1 MRFAPTL
8 DTPMTGSPSVAE
20 PTLAPTPAGPDVGT
34 PGALAASAARAAS
47 ASPAS
52 FAPALGRRPLP
63 AWIGSLGLNVGQGAL
78 ALFLLLFLALPL
90 AAILA
95 KSVTDGEGAW
105 AGLAVVTGIIGAD
118 GFLPMVGRSLTVGI
132 VTMLLV
138 VPAAYGFAYG
148 LTRTR
153 LPGKG
158 MLRTIALLP
167 LLAPSLL
174 PGIALVYLLGN
185 QGLLKGLT
193 GGATIYGFWGIVV
206 GEAFYTFP
214 HALMILLTGLTLAD
228 GRLYDAAR
236 AMGAGPWRTFLTV
249 TLPGTRYAVF
259 SACCVVFTL
268 TVTDFGVPKVVGG
281 DYNVLA
287 MEAYKAVVGQQNFP
301 KGAAIGILLLLPA
314 LLTFVLDRR
323 LRARQGAQMSG
334 RAQAYAAGPNRRRD
348 AAFFTLAG
356 VVAAFLMLIIG
367 VAVWA
372 SFVKMWPYNLSMSL
386 RSYDF
391 DNMDG
396 GGWLAWRNSLLLAF
410 CTAVIGTAVVF
421 VGAWMVEKVPARG
434 QLAGGLRGMVRM
446 LALMPMAVPGL
457 VLGLGYIFFFN
468 SLANPLNVL
477 YGTMPLLVLCTVVH
491 FYTSAH
497 LTAATALNAL
507 DPEFEAASASLKVP
521 RMTTFLRVT
530 LPMCLPAA
538 LDVARYLFVSA
549 MTTVSAVVFLYSPST
564 VLAAVAVLNMD
575 DAGFIGPA
583 AAMCT
588 VIMASS
594 AAAALVLHLASR
606 ALVARSQAWRRP
618 VAL

>member
-1 MRFAPTL
+1 MRYAPTL
-8 DTPMTGSPSVAE
+8 EPAMTEPSGT
-20 PTLAPTPAGPDVGT
+20 TLSMGT
-34 PGALAASAARAAS
+34 RDAAANAVRNRHFASEGASH
-47 ASPAS
+47 
-52 FAPALGRRPLP
+52 ALGRRPMP
-63 AWIGSLGLNVGQGAL
+63 AWVGTWGLNAGQGAL
-78 ALFLLLFLALPL
+78 VLGLLIFLALPL
-90 AAILA
+90 LGILA
-95 KSVTDGEGAW
+95 KSVMDSDGNW
-105 AGLAVVTGIIGAD
+105 AGLSVLAGIISAD
-118 GFLPMVGRSLTVGI
+118 GFLAMVARSLTVGM
-132 VTMLLV
+132 VTMAVV
-138 VPAAYGFAYG
+138 VPCAYAFAYA

-153 LPGKG
+153 IVGKSL
-158 MLRTIALLP
+158 LRTIALLP

-185 QGLLKGLT
+185 QGLLKDLL
-193 GGATIYGFWGIVV
+193 GGVTIYGFWGIVV

-214 HALMILLTGLTLAD
+214 HALMILLTGLALAD
-228 GRLYDAAR
+228 GRLYDATR
-236 AMGAGPWRTFLTV
+236 AMGAGALRTFWTV

-301 KGAAIGILLLLPA
+301 KGAAIGIMLLLPA
-314 LLTFVLDRR
+314 ILTFVLDRR

-334 RAQAYAAGPNRRRD
+334 RAQPYVAETNRKRD
-348 AAFFTLAG
+348 TVFLTLAG
-356 VVAAFLMLIIG
+356 IVAAFLLLIIG

-391 DNMDG
+391 NNMDG
-396 GGWLAWRNSLLLAF
+396 GGWLAWRNSLQLAF
-410 CTAVIGTAVVF
+410 CTAVVGTTVVF
-421 VGAWMVEKVPARG
+421 VGAWMMEKIPARG
-434 QLAGGLRGMVRM
+434 VVARSLRGLVGM

-468 SLANPLNVL
+468 SPSNPLNVL

-521 RMTTFLRVT
+521 RITTFLRVT

-538 LDVARYLFVSA
+538 LDIARYLFVSS

-594 AAAALVLHLASR
+594 AIAALAMHVASR
-606 ALVARSQAWRRP
+606 ALVARTQAWRRP
-618 VAL
+618 VSV

>member
-1 MRFAPTL
+1 MRYAPTL
-8 DTPMTGSPSVAE
+8 D
-20 PTLAPTPAGPDVGT
+20 PAMNDSRAVGQT
-34 PGALAASAARAAS
+34 VPH
-47 ASPAS
+47 SPAPAA
-52 FAPALGRRPLP
+52 FAPLPALGRRPLP
-63 AWIGSLGLNVGQGAL
+63 AWIGALGLALGQGGL
-78 ALFLLLFLALPL
+78 ALGLLVFLALPL
-90 AAILA
+90 AAILV
-95 KSVTDGEGAW
+95 KSVTDADGGW
-105 AGLAVVTGIIGAD
+105 AGLSVIAGIIGAD
-118 GFLPMVGRSLTVGI
+118 GFLDMVGRSLAVGI
-132 VTMLLV
+132 VTTLLV
-138 VPAAYGFAYG
+138 VPCAYGFAYG

-158 MLRTIALLP
+158 ILRTIALLP

-185 QGLLKGLT
+185 QGLLKGLS

-214 HALMILLTGLTLAD
+214 HALMILLTGLALAD

-236 AMGAGPWRTFLTV
+236 AMGAGTWRTFMTV

-334 RAQAYAAGPNRRRD
+334 RAQPYAAGVNGRRD
-348 AAFFTLAG
+348 AAFLALSG
-356 VVAAFLMLIIG
+356 VMAAFLMLIIG

-396 GGWLAWRNSLLLAF
+396 GGWLAWRNSLQLAF
-410 CTAVIGTAVVF
+410 FTALAGTLVVF
-421 VGAWMVEKVPARG
+421 VGAWMMEKVPARG
-434 QLAGGLRGMVRM
+434 AMARGLRGMAGM

-521 RMTTFLRVT
+521 RLTTFLRVT

-606 ALVARSQAWRRP
+606 ALVARTQAWRRP
-618 VAL
+618 ATR

>member
-1 MRFAPTL
+1 MRYAPTL
-8 DTPMTGSPSVAE
+8 D
-20 PTLAPTPAGPDVGT
+20 PAMNDSRAVGQT
-34 PGALAASAARAAS
+34 VPH
-47 ASPAS
+47 SPAPAA
-52 FAPALGRRPLP
+52 FAPLPALGRRPLP
-63 AWIGSLGLNVGQGAL
+63 AWIGALGLALGQGGL
-78 ALFLLLFLALPL
+78 ALGLLVFLALPL
-90 AAILA
+90 AAILV
-95 KSVTDGEGAW
+95 KSVTDADGGW
-105 AGLAVVTGIIGAD
+105 AGLSVIAGIIGAD
-118 GFLPMVGRSLTVGI
+118 GFLDMVGRSLAVGI
-132 VTMLLV
+132 VTTLLV
-138 VPAAYGFAYG
+138 VPCAYGFAYG

-158 MLRTIALLP
+158 ILRTIALLP

-185 QGLLKGLT
+185 QGLLKGLS

-214 HALMILLTGLTLAD
+214 HALMILLTGLALAD

-236 AMGAGPWRTFLTV
+236 AMGAGTWRTFMTV

-334 RAQAYAAGPNRRRD
+334 RAQPYAAGVNGRRD
-348 AAFFTLAG
+348 AAFLALSG
-356 VVAAFLMLIIG
+356 LMAVFLLLIIG

-396 GGWLAWRNSLLLAF
+396 GGWLAWRNSLQLAF
-410 CTAVIGTAVVF
+410 FTALAGTLVVF
-421 VGAWMVEKVPARG
+421 VGAWMMEKVPARG
-434 QLAGGLRGMVRM
+434 TMARGLRGMAGM

-521 RMTTFLRVT
+521 RLTTFLRVT

-594 AAAALVLHLASR
+594 AVAALVLHLASR
-606 ALVARSQAWRRP
+606 ALVARTQAWRRP
-618 VAL
+618 ATR

>member
-1 MRFAPTL
+1 MRYAPTL
-8 DTPMTGSPSVAE
+8 DPAMNDSTALGQPAPVSATA
-20 PTLAPTPAGPDVGT
+20 APTPFS
-34 PGALAASAARAAS
+34 SA
-47 ASPAS
+47 PL
-52 FAPALGRRPLP
+52 PALGRRPLP
-63 AWIGSLGLNVGQGAL
+63 AWIGALGLALGQGGL
-78 ALFLLLFLALPL
+78 ALGLLVFLALPL
-90 AAILA
+90 AAILV
-95 KSVTDGEGAW
+95 KSVTDADGDW
-105 AGLAVVTGIIGAD
+105 AGVSIIAGIIGAD
-118 GFLPMVGRSLTVGI
+118 GFLDMVGRSLAVGV
-132 VTMLLV
+132 VTTLLV
-138 VPAAYGFAYG
+138 VPCAYGFAYG

-158 MLRTIALLP
+158 ILRTIALFP

-185 QGLLKGLT
+185 QGLLKALT

-214 HALMILLTGLTLAD
+214 HALMILLTGLALAD

-236 AMGAGPWRTFLTV
+236 AMGAGSWRTFMTV

-334 RAQAYAAGPNRRRD
+334 RAQPYAAGVNGRRD
-348 AAFFTLAG
+348 MVFLVLAG
-356 VVAAFLMLIIG
+356 VMAAFLLLIIG

-396 GGWLAWRNSLLLAF
+396 GGWLAWRNSLQLAF
-410 CTAVIGTAVVF
+410 CTALVGTLVVF
-421 VGAWMVEKVPARG
+421 VGAWMMEKVPARG
-434 QLAGGLRGMVRM
+434 TMARGLRGMAGM

-468 SLANPLNVL
+468 SLSNPLNVL

-497 LTAATALNAL
+497 LTASTALNAL

-521 RMTTFLRVT
+521 RLTTFLRVT

-594 AAAALVLHLASR
+594 AVAALVLHLASR
-606 ALVARSQAWRRP
+606 ALVARTQAWRRP
-618 VAL
+618 ASR

>member
-1 MRFAPTL
+1 MRYAPTL
-8 DTPMTGSPSVAE
+8 D
-20 PTLAPTPAGPDVGT
+20 PAMNDSRAVGQT
-34 PGALAASAARAAS
+34 VPH
-47 ASPAS
+47 SPAPAA
-52 FAPALGRRPLP
+52 FAPLPALGCRPLP
-63 AWIGSLGLNVGQGAL
+63 AWIGALGLALGQGGL
-78 ALFLLLFLALPL
+78 ALGLLVFLALPL
-90 AAILA
+90 AAILV
-95 KSVTDGEGAW
+95 KSVTDADGGW
-105 AGLAVVTGIIGAD
+105 AGLSVIAGIIGAD
-118 GFLPMVGRSLTVGI
+118 GFLDMVGRSLAVGI
-132 VTMLLV
+132 VTTLLV
-138 VPAAYGFAYG
+138 VPCAYGFAYG

-158 MLRTIALLP
+158 ILRTIALLP

-174 PGIALVYLLGN
+174 PGIALIYLLGN

-214 HALMILLTGLTLAD
+214 HALMILLTGLALAD

-236 AMGAGPWRTFLTV
+236 AMGAGTWRTFMTV

-334 RAQAYAAGPNRRRD
+334 RAQPYAAGVNGRRD
-348 AAFFTLAG
+348 AAFLALSG
-356 VVAAFLMLIIG
+356 VMAAFLLLIIG

-396 GGWLAWRNSLLLAF
+396 GGWLAWRNSLQLAF
-410 CTAVIGTAVVF
+410 FTALAGTVVVF
-421 VGAWMVEKVPARG
+421 VGAGMMEKVPARG
-434 QLAGGLRGMVRM
+434 ALARGLRGMAGM

-521 RMTTFLRVT
+521 RLTTFQRVT

-594 AAAALVLHLASR
+594 AVAALVLHLASR
-606 ALVARSQAWRRP
+606 ALVARTQAWRRP
-618 VAL
+618 ATR

>member
-8 DTPMTGSPSVAE
+8 DPASSRVPAAMS
-20 PTLAPTPAGPDVGT
+20 APADTSAA
-34 PGALAASAARAAS
+34 PGAPS
-47 ASPAS
+47 
-52 FAPALGRRPLP
+52 LGRQPLP
-63 AWIGSLGLNVGQGAL
+63 AWIGACGLALGQGAL
-78 ALFLLLFLALPL
+78 ALGLALFLALPL
-90 AAILA
+90 VAILA
-95 KSVTDGEGAW
+95 KSVTDANGDW
-105 AGLAVVTGIIGAD
+105 AGLSVVLGIIGGD
-118 GFLPMVGRSLTVGI
+118 GFLGMVGRSLTVGG
-132 VTMLLV
+132 VTMMLV
-138 VPAAYGFAYG
+138 VPCAYAFAYA
-148 LTRTR
+148 LTRSR
-153 LPGKG
+153 IPGKG
-158 MLRTIALLP
+158 LLRTVALLP

-185 QGLLKGLT
+185 QGLLKGLS

-214 HALMILLTGLTLAD
+214 HALMILLTGLALAD

-236 AMGAGPWRTFLTV
+236 AMGAGPLRTFMTV

-323 LRARQGAQMSG
+323 LRARQGAQLSG
-334 RAQAYAAGPNRRRD
+334 RAQPYAAAANRRRD
-348 AAFFTLAG
+348 TAFLLLAG
-356 VVAAFLMLIIG
+356 AIAGFLLLIIG

-372 SFVKMWPYNLSMSL
+372 SFVKMWPYNLSLSL

-396 GGWLAWRNSLLLAF
+396 GGWLAWRNSLQLAF
-410 CTAVIGTAVVF
+410 CTALIGTAVVF
-421 VGAWMVEKVPARG
+421 LGAWMMEKVPTRSAAAR
-434 QLAGGLRGMVRM
+434 GLRGVLGM

-468 SLANPLNVL
+468 GAANPLNVL

-521 RMTTFLRVT
+521 RLTTFLRVT

-594 AAAALVLHLASR
+594 AVAALLLHLASR

-618 VAL
+618 AAF

>member
-8 DTPMTGSPSVAE
+8 DSAMTGSPSVAE
-20 PTLAPTPAGPDVGT
+20 LAPAPA
-34 PGALAASAARAAS
+34 
-47 ASPAS
+47 PAS
-52 FAPALGRRPLP
+52 TAAPAPTAPALGRRPMP
-63 AWIGSLGLNVGQGAL
+63 AWIGALGLTAGQGAL
-78 ALFLLLFLALPL
+78 VLFLVLFLALPL
-90 AAILA
+90 LAILA
-95 KSVTDGEGAW
+95 KAVTDSDGAW
-105 AGLAVVTGIIGAD
+105 AGLSVVSGIIGAD
-118 GFLPMVGRSLTVGI
+118 GFLAMVGRSLTVGV

-138 VPAAYGFAYG
+138 VPCAYGFAYG

-158 MLRTIALLP
+158 LLRTIALLP

-334 RAQAYAAGPNRRRD
+334 RAQPYAAGANRRRD
-348 AAFFTLAG
+348 AAFLALAG
-356 VVAAFLMLIIG
+356 VLAGFLLLIIG

-396 GGWLAWRNSLLLAF
+396 GGWLAWRNSLQLALW
-410 CTAVIGTAVVF
+410 TAVIGTAVVF
-421 VGAWMVEKVPARG
+421 VGAWMMEKVPARG
-434 QLAGGLRGMVRM
+434 SVARGLRATVSM

-468 SLANPLNVL
+468 SLMNPLNLL

-594 AAAALVLHLASR
+594 ATAALLLHLASR

>member
-1 MRFAPTL
+1 MRFAPML
-8 DTPMTGSPSVAE
+8 DAGSAPAAE
-20 PTLAPTPAGPDVGT
+20 
-34 PGALAASAARAAS
+34 AASAAVSQPALTPAPPVTPAAS
-47 ASPAS
+47 
-52 FAPALGRRPLP
+52 FPALGRRPLP
-63 AWIGSLGLNVGQGAL
+63 RWVGSAGLGLGQGAL
-78 ALFLLLFLALPL
+78 VLGLALFLALPL
-90 AAILA
+90 LAILI
-95 KSVTDGEGAW
+95 KSVTDGDGAW
-105 AGLAVVTGIIGAD
+105 VGLSVMTGIIAGD
-118 GFLPMVGRSLTVGI
+118 GFLAMVGRSLAVGM
-132 VTMLLV
+132 VTTLLV
-138 VPAAYGFAYG
+138 VPAAYAFAYG

-158 MLRTIALLP
+158 LLRITALLP

-214 HALMILLTGLTLAD
+214 HALMILLTGLALAD

-236 AMGAGPWRTFLTV
+236 AMGAGHWRTFMTV

-287 MEAYKAVVGQQNFP
+287 MEAYKAVVGQQNFS
-301 KGAAIGILLLLPA
+301 KGAAIGLMLLLPA
-314 LLTFVLDRR
+314 VLTFVLDRR

-334 RAQAYAAGPNRRRD
+334 RAQPYAAGPNRRRD
-348 AAFFTLAG
+348 AAFLALAC
-356 VVAAFLMLIIG
+356 VMAALILLIVG

-396 GGWLAWRNSLLLAF
+396 GGWLAWRNSLELAF
-410 CTAVIGTAVVF
+410 CTALLGTAAVF
-421 VGAWMVEKVPARG
+421 SGAWMMEKVPARG
-434 QLAGGLRGMVRM
+434 AAARGLRGLAGM

-468 SLANPLNVL
+468 SPSNPLNLL
-477 YGTMPLLVLCTVVH
+477 YGTMPLLVLCTIVH

-497 LTAATALNAL
+497 LTATTALNAL

-521 RMTTFLRVT
+521 RLTTFLRVT

-549 MTTVSAVVFLYSPST
+549 MTTVSAVVFLYSPKT

-583 AAMCT
+583 AAMCA

-594 AAAALVLHLASR
+594 AVASLALHLASR
-606 ALVARSQAWRRP
+606 AMLARTQAWRRP
-618 VAL
+618 AAA

>member
-8 DTPMTGSPSVAE
+8 DSAMTGSSAAE
-20 PTLAPTPAGPDVGT
+20 T
-34 PGALAASAARAAS
+34 AASAAMP
-47 ASPAS
+47 ASPAM
-52 FAPALGRRPLP
+52 PAVVLGRRPLP
-63 AWIGSLGLNVGQGAL
+63 GWIGALGLTAGQGAL
-78 ALFLLLFLALPL
+78 VLFLVLFLALPL
-90 AAILA
+90 AAILV
-95 KSVTDGEGAW
+95 KSVTDSDGAW
-105 AGLAVVTGIIGAD
+105 AGLSVVTGIIGAD
-118 GFLPMVGRSLTVGI
+118 GFLSMVGRSLMVGI

-138 VPAAYGFAYG
+138 VPCAYGFAYG

-158 MLRTIALLP
+158 VLRTIALLP

-334 RAQAYAAGPNRRRD
+334 RAQPYVSGVNGRRD
-348 AAFFTLAG
+348 AAFLALAS
-356 VVAAFLMLIIG
+356 VLAAFLLLIIG

-396 GGWLAWRNSLLLAF
+396 GGWLAWRNSLQLAF

-421 VGAWMVEKVPARG
+421 VGAWMMEKVPARG
-434 QLAGGLRGMVRM
+434 SVARGLRGAVSM

-468 SLANPLNVL
+468 SLLNPLNVL
-477 YGTMPLLVLCTVVH
+477 YGTMPLLILCTVVH

-594 AAAALVLHLASR
+594 AVAALMLHLASR

-618 VAL
+618 VAS

>member
-1 MRFAPTL
+1 
-8 DTPMTGSPSVAE
+8 MTGSTAAE
-20 PTLAPTPAGPDVGT
+20 T
-34 PGALAASAARAAS
+34 AASAPV
-47 ASPAS
+47 PA
-52 FAPALGRRPLP
+52 APAAPAVVLGRRPLP
-63 AWIGSLGLNVGQGAL
+63 AWIGALGLTAGQGAL
-78 ALFLLLFLALPL
+78 VLFLVLFLALPL
-90 AAILA
+90 AAILL
-95 KSVTDGEGAW
+95 KSVTDSDGAW

-118 GFLPMVGRSLTVGI
+118 GFLSMVGRSLMVGI

-138 VPAAYGFAYG
+138 VPCAYGFAYG

-158 MLRTIALLP
+158 LLRTIALLP

-193 GGATIYGFWGIVV
+193 GGTTIYGFWGIVV

-236 AMGAGPWRTFLTV
+236 AMGAGAWRTFLTV

-334 RAQAYAAGPNRRRD
+334 RAQPYVSGVNVRRD
-348 AAFFTLAG
+348 AAFLALAG
-356 VVAAFLMLIIG
+356 VMAAFLLAIIG

-396 GGWLAWRNSLLLAF
+396 GGWLAWRNSLQLAF

-421 VGAWMVEKVPARG
+421 VGAWMMEKVPARG
-434 QLAGGLRGMVRM
+434 GVARGLRGAVSM

-468 SLANPLNVL
+468 SLMNPLNVL
-477 YGTMPLLVLCTVVH
+477 YGTMPLLILCTVVH

-594 AAAALVLHLASR
+594 AVAALALHLASR

-618 VAL
+618 VAP

>member
-1 MRFAPTL
+1 M
-8 DTPMTGSPSVAE
+8 
-20 PTLAPTPAGPDVGT
+20 
-34 PGALAASAARAAS
+34 
-47 ASPAS
+47 
-52 FAPALGRRPLP
+52 P
-63 AWIGSLGLNVGQGAL
+63 AWIGTWGLNAGQGAL
-78 ALFLLLFLALPL
+78 VLGLLIFLALPL
-90 AAILA
+90 LGILA
-95 KSVTDGEGAW
+95 KSVMDSEGNW
-105 AGLAVVTGIIGAD
+105 TGLSVLAGIIGAD
-118 GFLPMVGRSLTVGI
+118 GFLAMVARSLAVGV
-132 VTMLLV
+132 VTMAVV
-138 VPAAYGFAYG
+138 VPCAYAFAYA

-153 LPGKG
+153 IVGKSL
-158 MLRTIALLP
+158 LRTIALLP

-185 QGLLKGLT
+185 QGLLKELL
-193 GGATIYGFWGIVV
+193 GGVTIYGFWGIVL

-214 HALMILLTGLTLAD
+214 HALMILLTGLALAD
-228 GRLYDAAR
+228 GRLYDATR
-236 AMGAGPWRTFLTV
+236 AMGAGALRTFWTV

-301 KGAAIGILLLLPA
+301 KGAAIGIMLLLPA
-314 LLTFVLDRR
+314 ILTFVLDRR

-334 RAQAYAAGPNRRRD
+334 RAQPYVAETNRKRD
-348 AAFFTLAG
+348 TVFLALAG
-356 VVAAFLMLIIG
+356 IVAAFLLLIIG

-391 DNMDG
+391 NNMDG
-396 GGWLAWRNSLLLAF
+396 GGWLAWRNSLQLAF
-410 CTAVIGTAVVF
+410 CTAVVGTMVVF
-421 VGAWMVEKVPARG
+421 VGAWMMEKVPARG
-434 QLAGGLRGMVRM
+434 VVARGLRGLAGM

-468 SLANPLNVL
+468 SPSNPLNVL

-521 RMTTFLRVT
+521 RVTTFLRVT

-538 LDVARYLFVSA
+538 LDIARYLFVSS

-594 AAAALVLHLASR
+594 AIAALVMHVASR
-606 ALVARSQAWRRP
+606 TLVARTQAWRRP
-618 VAL
+618 VSV

>member
-1 MRFAPTL
+1 MRYAPTL
-8 DTPMTGSPSVAE
+8 ESAMMEPSGN
-20 PTLAPTPAGPDVGT
+20 TLSMGTRGAAAGAVP
-34 PGALAASAARAAS
+34 S
-47 ASPAS
+47 
-52 FAPALGRRPLP
+52 LGRRPMP
-63 AWIGSLGLNVGQGAL
+63 AWIGTWGLNAGQGAL
-78 ALFLLLFLALPL
+78 VLGLLIFLALPL
-90 AAILA
+90 LGILA
-95 KSVTDGEGAW
+95 KSVMDSDGNW
-105 AGLAVVTGIIGAD
+105 AGLSVLAGIIGAD
-118 GFLPMVGRSLTVGI
+118 GFLAMVARSLTVGV
-132 VTMLLV
+132 VTMAVV
-138 VPAAYGFAYG
+138 VPCAYAFAYA

-153 LPGKG
+153 IVGKSL
-158 MLRTIALLP
+158 LRTIALLP

-185 QGLLKGLT
+185 QGLLKELL
-193 GGATIYGFWGIVV
+193 GGVTIYGFWGIVL

-214 HALMILLTGLTLAD
+214 HALMILLTGLALAD
-228 GRLYDAAR
+228 GRLYDATR
-236 AMGAGPWRTFLTV
+236 AMGAGALRTFWTV

-301 KGAAIGILLLLPA
+301 KGAAIGIMLLVPA
-314 LLTFVLDRR
+314 ILTFVLDRR
-323 LRARQGAQMSG
+323 LRARQGAQVSG
-334 RAQAYAAGPNRRRD
+334 RAQPYVAEINRKRD
-348 AAFFTLAG
+348 AVFLTLASI
-356 VVAAFLMLIIG
+356 VAAFLLLMIG

-396 GGWLAWRNSLLLAF
+396 GGWLAWRNSLQLAF
-410 CTAVIGTAVVF
+410 CTAVVGTMVVF
-421 VGAWMVEKVPARG
+421 VGAWMMEKVPVRGVAAR
-434 QLAGGLRGMVRM
+434 GLRGLVGM

-468 SLANPLNVL
+468 SPSNPLNVL

-521 RMTTFLRVT
+521 RVTTFLRVT

-538 LDVARYLFVSA
+538 LDIARYLFVSS

-594 AAAALVLHLASR
+594 AVAALLMHVASR
-606 ALVARSQAWRRP
+606 ALVARTQAWRRP
-618 VAL
+618 VSV

>member
-8 DTPMTGSPSVAE
+8 DPAASPVPAAMSMPADTSVA
-20 PTLAPTPAGPDVGT
+20 PV
-34 PGALAASAARAAS
+34 AAS
-47 ASPAS
+47 
-52 FAPALGRRPLP
+52 LGRRPLP
-63 AWIGSLGLNVGQGAL
+63 AWVGAFGLTLGQGAL
-78 ALFLLLFLALPL
+78 ALGLALFLALPL
-90 AAILA
+90 VAILA
-95 KSVTDGEGAW
+95 KSVTDANGDW
-105 AGLAVVTGIIGAD
+105 AGLSVVLGIIGAD
-118 GFLPMVGRSLTVGI
+118 GFLGMVGRSLTVGV
-132 VTMLLV
+132 VTMMLV
-138 VPAAYGFAYG
+138 VPCAYAFAYA
-148 LTRTR
+148 LTRSR
-153 LPGKG
+153 IPGKG
-158 MLRTIALLP
+158 LLRTIALLP

-185 QGLLKGLT
+185 QGLLKGLF

-236 AMGAGPWRTFLTV
+236 AMGAGPLRTFMTV

-323 LRARQGAQMSG
+323 LRARQGAQLSG
-334 RAQAYAAGPNRRRD
+334 RAQPYAAGANRRRD
-348 AAFFTLAG
+348 TAFLLLAG
-356 VVAAFLMLIIG
+356 AMAGFLLLIIG

-372 SFVKMWPYNLSMSL
+372 SFVKMWPYNLSLSL

-396 GGWLAWRNSLLLAF
+396 GGWLAWRNSLELAF
-410 CTAVIGTAVVF
+410 CTALIGTVVVF
-421 VGAWMVEKVPARG
+421 LGAWMMEKVPARS
-434 QLAGGLRGMVRM
+434 ASSRGLRGVLGM

-468 SLANPLNVL
+468 GAANPLNVL

-521 RMTTFLRVT
+521 RLTTFLRVT

-594 AAAALVLHLASR
+594 AVAALLLHLASR

-618 VAL
+618 ATL

>member
-1 MRFAPTL
+1 MRYAPTL
-8 DTPMTGSPSVAE
+8 D
-20 PTLAPTPAGPDVGT
+20 PAMNDSRAVGQT
-34 PGALAASAARAAS
+34 VPH
-47 ASPAS
+47 SPAPAA
-52 FAPALGRRPLP
+52 FAPLPALGRRPLP
-63 AWIGSLGLNVGQGAL
+63 AWIGALGLALGQGGL
-78 ALFLLLFLALPL
+78 ALGLLVFLALPL
-90 AAILA
+90 AAILV
-95 KSVTDGEGAW
+95 KSVTDADGGW
-105 AGLAVVTGIIGAD
+105 AGLSVIAGIIGAD
-118 GFLPMVGRSLTVGI
+118 GFLDMVGRSLAVGI
-132 VTMLLV
+132 VTTLLV
-138 VPAAYGFAYG
+138 VPCAYGFAYG

-158 MLRTIALLP
+158 ILRTIALLP

-185 QGLLKGLT
+185 QGLLKGLS
-193 GGATIYGFWGIVV
+193 GGVTIYGFWGIVL

-214 HALMILLTGLTLAD
+214 HALMILLTGLALAD

-236 AMGAGPWRTFLTV
+236 AMGAGTWRTFMTV

-334 RAQAYAAGPNRRRD
+334 RAQPYAAGVNGRRD
-348 AAFFTLAG
+348 AAFLALSG
-356 VVAAFLMLIIG
+356 VMAAFLLLIIG

-396 GGWLAWRNSLLLAF
+396 GGWLAWRNSLQLAF
-410 CTAVIGTAVVF
+410 FTALAGTLVVF
-421 VGAWMVEKVPARG
+421 VGAWMMEKVPARG
-434 QLAGGLRGMVRM
+434 AMARGLRGMAGM

-521 RMTTFLRVT
+521 RLTTFLRVT

-606 ALVARSQAWRRP
+606 ALVARTQAWRRP
-618 VAL
+618 ATR

>member
-20 PTLAPTPAGPDVGT
+20 PTPAPAPAGPDVGT

-314 LLTFVLDRR
+314 LLTFLLDRR

-434 QLAGGLRGMVRM
+434 RLAGGLRGMVRM

>member
-1 MRFAPTL
+1 
-8 DTPMTGSPSVAE
+8 MTGSTAAE
-20 PTLAPTPAGPDVGT
+20 T
-34 PGALAASAARAAS
+34 AASTPV
-47 ASPAS
+47 PA
-52 FAPALGRRPLP
+52 APAAPAPAVVLGRRPLP
-63 AWIGSLGLNVGQGAL
+63 AWIGALGLTAGQGAL
-78 ALFLLLFLALPL
+78 VLFLVLFLALPL
-90 AAILA
+90 AAILL
-95 KSVTDGEGAW
+95 KSVTDSDGAW
-105 AGLAVVTGIIGAD
+105 AGLSVVTGIIGAD
-118 GFLPMVGRSLTVGI
+118 GFLSMVGRSLMVGI

-138 VPAAYGFAYG
+138 VPCAYGFAYG

-158 MLRTIALLP
+158 LLRTIALLP

-185 QGLLKGLT
+185 QGLLKSLT

-236 AMGAGPWRTFLTV
+236 AMGAGAWRTFLTV

-334 RAQAYAAGPNRRRD
+334 RAQPYVSGVNVRRD
-348 AAFFTLAG
+348 AAFLALAG
-356 VVAAFLMLIIG
+356 VMAAFLLAIIG

-396 GGWLAWRNSLLLAF
+396 GGWLAWCNSLQLAF

-421 VGAWMVEKVPARG
+421 VGAWMMEKVPARG
-434 QLAGGLRGMVRM
+434 GVARGLRGAVSM

-468 SLANPLNVL
+468 SLMNPLNVL
-477 YGTMPLLVLCTVVH
+477 YGTMPLLILCTVVH

-594 AAAALVLHLASR
+594 AVAALVLHLASR

-618 VAL
+618 VAS

>member
-8 DTPMTGSPSVAE
+8 DSAMTGSSAAE
-20 PTLAPTPAGPDVGT
+20 T
-34 PGALAASAARAAS
+34 AASAAMP
-47 ASPAS
+47 ASPAV
-52 FAPALGRRPLP
+52 PAVVLGRRPLP
-63 AWIGSLGLNVGQGAL
+63 GWIGALGLTAGQGAL
-78 ALFLLLFLALPL
+78 VLFLVLFLALPL
-90 AAILA
+90 AAILV
-95 KSVTDGEGAW
+95 KSVTDSDGAW
-105 AGLAVVTGIIGAD
+105 AGLSVVTGIIGAD
-118 GFLPMVGRSLTVGI
+118 GFLSMVGRSLMVGI

-138 VPAAYGFAYG
+138 VPCAYGFAYG

-158 MLRTIALLP
+158 VLRTIALLP

-334 RAQAYAAGPNRRRD
+334 RAQPYVSGVNGRRD
-348 AAFFTLAG
+348 AAFLALAS
-356 VVAAFLMLIIG
+356 VLAAFLLLIIG

-396 GGWLAWRNSLLLAF
+396 GGWLAWRNSLQLAF

-421 VGAWMVEKVPARG
+421 VGAWMMEKVPARG
-434 QLAGGLRGMVRM
+434 SVARGLRGAVSM

-468 SLANPLNVL
+468 SLLNPLNVL
-477 YGTMPLLVLCTVVH
+477 YGTMPLLILCTVVH

-594 AAAALVLHLASR
+594 AVAALVLHLASR

-618 VAL
+618 VAS

>member
-8 DTPMTGSPSVAE
+8 DSAMTGSPSVAE
-20 PTLAPTPAGPDVGT
+20 LAPASTAAPAPT
-34 PGALAASAARAAS
+34 
-47 ASPAS
+47 
-52 FAPALGRRPLP
+52 APALGRRPMP
-63 AWIGSLGLNVGQGAL
+63 AWIGALGLTAGQGAL
-78 ALFLLLFLALPL
+78 VLFLVLFLALPL
-90 AAILA
+90 LAILA
-95 KSVTDGEGAW
+95 KAVTDSDGAW
-105 AGLAVVTGIIGAD
+105 AGLSVVSGIIGAD
-118 GFLPMVGRSLTVGI
+118 GFLAMVGRSLTVGV

-138 VPAAYGFAYG
+138 VPCAYGFAYG

-158 MLRTIALLP
+158 LLRTIALLP

-334 RAQAYAAGPNRRRD
+334 RAQPYAAGANRRRD
-348 AAFFTLAG
+348 AAFLLLAG
-356 VVAAFLMLIIG
+356 VLAGFLLLIIG

-396 GGWLAWRNSLLLAF
+396 GGWLAWRNSLQLALW
-410 CTAVIGTAVVF
+410 TALIGTAVVF
-421 VGAWMVEKVPARG
+421 VGAWMMEKVPARG
-434 QLAGGLRGMVRM
+434 SVARGLRATVSM

-468 SLANPLNVL
+468 SLMNPLNLL

-594 AAAALVLHLASR
+594 ATAALLLHLASR

-618 VAL
+618 MAL

>member
-1 MRFAPTL
+1 MRYAPTL
-8 DTPMTGSPSVAE
+8 D
-20 PTLAPTPAGPDVGT
+20 PAMNDSRAVGQT
-34 PGALAASAARAAS
+34 VPHCPASAA
-47 ASPAS
+47 
-52 FAPALGRRPLP
+52 FAPLPALGRRPLP
-63 AWIGSLGLNVGQGAL
+63 AWIGALGLALGQGGL
-78 ALFLLLFLALPL
+78 ALGLLVFLALPL
-90 AAILA
+90 AAILV
-95 KSVTDGEGAW
+95 KSVTDADGGW
-105 AGLAVVTGIIGAD
+105 AGLSVIAGIIGAD
-118 GFLPMVGRSLTVGI
+118 GFLDMVGRSLAVGI
-132 VTMLLV
+132 VTTLLV
-138 VPAAYGFAYG
+138 VPCAYGFAYG

-158 MLRTIALLP
+158 ILRTIALLP

-214 HALMILLTGLTLAD
+214 HALMILLTGLALAD

-236 AMGAGPWRTFLTV
+236 AMGAGTWRTFMTV

-334 RAQAYAAGPNRRRD
+334 RAQPYAAGVNGRRD
-348 AAFFTLAG
+348 AAFLALSG
-356 VVAAFLMLIIG
+356 VMAAFLLLIIG

-396 GGWLAWRNSLLLAF
+396 GGWLAWRNSLQLAF
-410 CTAVIGTAVVF
+410 FTALAGTVVVF
-421 VGAWMVEKVPARG
+421 VGAWMMEKVPAHGTMAR
-434 QLAGGLRGMVRM
+434 GLRGMAGM

-521 RMTTFLRVT
+521 RLTTFMRVT

-606 ALVARSQAWRRP
+606 ALVARTQAWRRP
-618 VAL
+618 ATR

>member
-1 MRFAPTL
+1 MRYAPTL
-8 DTPMTGSPSVAE
+8 D
-20 PTLAPTPAGPDVGT
+20 PAMNDSRAVGQT
-34 PGALAASAARAAS
+34 VPH
-47 ASPAS
+47 SPAPAA
-52 FAPALGRRPLP
+52 FAPLPALGRRPLP
-63 AWIGSLGLNVGQGAL
+63 AWIGALGLALGQGGL
-78 ALFLLLFLALPL
+78 ALGLLVFLALPL
-90 AAILA
+90 AAILV
-95 KSVTDGEGAW
+95 KSVTDADGGW
-105 AGLAVVTGIIGAD
+105 AGLSVIAGIIGAD
-118 GFLPMVGRSLTVGI
+118 GFLDMVGRSLAVGI
-132 VTMLLV
+132 VTTLLV
-138 VPAAYGFAYG
+138 VPCAYGFAYG

-158 MLRTIALLP
+158 ILRTIALLP

-185 QGLLKGLT
+185 QGLLKGLS
-193 GGATIYGFWGIVV
+193 GGVTIYGFWGIVV

-214 HALMILLTGLTLAD
+214 HALMILLTGLALAD

-236 AMGAGPWRTFLTV
+236 AMGAGTWRTFMTV

-334 RAQAYAAGPNRRRD
+334 RAQPYAAGVNGRRD
-348 AAFFTLAG
+348 AAFLALSG
-356 VVAAFLMLIIG
+356 VMAAILLLIIG

-396 GGWLAWRNSLLLAF
+396 GGWLAWRNSLQLAF
-410 CTAVIGTAVVF
+410 FTALAGTLVVF
-421 VGAWMVEKVPARG
+421 VGAWMMEKVPARG
-434 QLAGGLRGMVRM
+434 TMARGLRGMAGM

-521 RMTTFLRVT
+521 RLTTFLRVT

-606 ALVARSQAWRRP
+606 ALVARTQAWRRP
-618 VAL
+618 ATR

>member
-1 MRFAPTL
+1 MRYAPTL
-8 DTPMTGSPSVAE
+8 D
-20 PTLAPTPAGPDVGT
+20 PAMNDSRAVGQT
-34 PGALAASAARAAS
+34 VPH
-47 ASPAS
+47 SPAPAA
-52 FAPALGRRPLP
+52 FAPLPALGRRPLP
-63 AWIGSLGLNVGQGAL
+63 AWIGALGLALGQGGL
-78 ALFLLLFLALPL
+78 ALCLLVFLALPL
-90 AAILA
+90 AAILV
-95 KSVTDGEGAW
+95 KSVMDADGGW
-105 AGLAVVTGIIGAD
+105 AGLSVIAGIIGAD
-118 GFLPMVGRSLTVGI
+118 GFLDMVGRSLAVGI
-132 VTMLLV
+132 VTTLLV
-138 VPAAYGFAYG
+138 VPCAYGFAYG

-158 MLRTIALLP
+158 ILRTIALLP

-185 QGLLKGLT
+185 QGLLKGLS

-214 HALMILLTGLTLAD
+214 HALMILLTGLALAD

-236 AMGAGPWRTFLTV
+236 AMGAGTWRTFMTV

-334 RAQAYAAGPNRRRD
+334 RAQPYAAGVNGRRD
-348 AAFFTLAG
+348 AAFLALSG
-356 VVAAFLMLIIG
+356 VMAAFLLLIIG

-396 GGWLAWRNSLLLAF
+396 GGWLAWRNSLQLAF
-410 CTAVIGTAVVF
+410 FTALAGTLVVF
-421 VGAWMVEKVPARG
+421 VGAWMMEKVPARG
-434 QLAGGLRGMVRM
+434 AMARGLRGMAGM

-521 RMTTFLRVT
+521 RLTTFLRVT

-594 AAAALVLHLASR
+594 AVAALVLHLASR
-606 ALVARSQAWRRP
+606 ALVARTQAWRRP
-618 VAL
+618 ATR

>member
-1 MRFAPTL
+1 MRYAPTL
-8 DTPMTGSPSVAE
+8 D
-20 PTLAPTPAGPDVGT
+20 PAMNDSRAVGQT
-34 PGALAASAARAAS
+34 VPH
-47 ASPAS
+47 SPAPAA
-52 FAPALGRRPLP
+52 FAPLPALGRRPLP
-63 AWIGSLGLNVGQGAL
+63 AWIGALGLALGQGGL
-78 ALFLLLFLALPL
+78 ALGLLVFLALPL
-90 AAILA
+90 AAILV
-95 KSVTDGEGAW
+95 KSVTDADGGW
-105 AGLAVVTGIIGAD
+105 AGLSVIAGIIGAD
-118 GFLPMVGRSLTVGI
+118 GFLDMVGRSLAVGI
-132 VTMLLV
+132 VTTLLV
-138 VPAAYGFAYG
+138 VPCAYGFAYG

-158 MLRTIALLP
+158 ILRTIALLP

-185 QGLLKGLT
+185 QGLLKGLS
-193 GGATIYGFWGIVV
+193 GGVTIYGFWGIVL

-214 HALMILLTGLTLAD
+214 HALMILLTGLALAD

-236 AMGAGPWRTFLTV
+236 AMGAGTWRTFMTV

-334 RAQAYAAGPNRRRD
+334 RAQPYAAGVNGRRD
-348 AAFFTLAG
+348 AAFLALSG
-356 VVAAFLMLIIG
+356 VMAAFLLLIIG

-396 GGWLAWRNSLLLAF
+396 GGWLAWRNSLQLAF
-410 CTAVIGTAVVF
+410 FTALAGTLVVF
-421 VGAWMVEKVPARG
+421 VGAWMMEKVPARG
-434 QLAGGLRGMVRM
+434 TMARGLRGMAGM

-521 RMTTFLRVT
+521 RLTTFLRVT

-606 ALVARSQAWRRP
+606 ALVARTQAWRRP
-618 VAL
+618 ATR

>member
-1 MRFAPTL
+1 
-8 DTPMTGSPSVAE
+8 MTGSSAAE
-20 PTLAPTPAGPDVGT
+20 T
-34 PGALAASAARAAS
+34 AASAAMP
-47 ASPAS
+47 ASPAM
-52 FAPALGRRPLP
+52 PAVVLGRRPLP
-63 AWIGSLGLNVGQGAL
+63 GWIGALGLTAGQGAL
-78 ALFLLLFLALPL
+78 VLFLVLFLALPL
-90 AAILA
+90 AAILV
-95 KSVTDGEGAW
+95 KSVTDSDGAW
-105 AGLAVVTGIIGAD
+105 AGLSVVTGIIGAD
-118 GFLPMVGRSLTVGI
+118 GFLSMVGRSLMVGI

-138 VPAAYGFAYG
+138 VPCAYGFAYG

-158 MLRTIALLP
+158 VLRTIALLP

-334 RAQAYAAGPNRRRD
+334 RAQPYVSGVNGRRD
-348 AAFFTLAG
+348 AAFLALAS
-356 VVAAFLMLIIG
+356 VLAAFLLLIIG

-396 GGWLAWRNSLLLAF
+396 GGWLAWRNSLQLAF

-421 VGAWMVEKVPARG
+421 VGAWMMEKVPARG
-434 QLAGGLRGMVRM
+434 SVARGLRGAVSM

-468 SLANPLNVL
+468 SLLNPLNVL
-477 YGTMPLLVLCTVVH
+477 YGTMPLLILCTVVH

-594 AAAALVLHLASR
+594 AVAALMLHLASR

-618 VAL
+618 VAS

>member
-1 MRFAPTL
+1 MRYAPTL
-8 DTPMTGSPSVAE
+8 D
-20 PTLAPTPAGPDVGT
+20 PAMNDSRAVGQT
-34 PGALAASAARAAS
+34 VPH
-47 ASPAS
+47 SPAPAA
-52 FAPALGRRPLP
+52 FAPLPALGRRPLP
-63 AWIGSLGLNVGQGAL
+63 AWIGALGLALGQGGL
-78 ALFLLLFLALPL
+78 ALGLLVFLALPL
-90 AAILA
+90 AAILV
-95 KSVTDGEGAW
+95 KSVTDADGGW
-105 AGLAVVTGIIGAD
+105 AGLSVIAGIIGAD
-118 GFLPMVGRSLTVGI
+118 GFLDMVGRSLAVGI
-132 VTMLLV
+132 VTTLLV
-138 VPAAYGFAYG
+138 VPCAYGFAYG

-158 MLRTIALLP
+158 ILRTIALLP

-185 QGLLKGLT
+185 QGLLKGLS
-193 GGATIYGFWGIVV
+193 GGVTIYGFWGIVV

-214 HALMILLTGLTLAD
+214 HALMILLTGLALAD

-236 AMGAGPWRTFLTV
+236 AMGAGTWRTFMTV

-334 RAQAYAAGPNRRRD
+334 RAQPYAAGVNGRRD
-348 AAFFTLAG
+348 AAFLALSG
-356 VVAAFLMLIIG
+356 VMAAFLLLIIG

-396 GGWLAWRNSLLLAF
+396 GGWLAWRNSLQLAF
-410 CTAVIGTAVVF
+410 FTALAGTLVVF
-421 VGAWMVEKVPARG
+421 VGAWMMEKVPARG
-434 QLAGGLRGMVRM
+434 TMARGLRGMAGM

-521 RMTTFLRVT
+521 RLTTFLRVT

-594 AAAALVLHLASR
+594 AVAALVLHLASR
-606 ALVARSQAWRRP
+606 ALVARTQAWRRP
-618 VAL
+618 ATR

>member
-8 DTPMTGSPSVAE
+8 DSAMTGSTAAE
-20 PTLAPTPAGPDVGT
+20 T
-34 PGALAASAARAAS
+34 AASAPMPAAPAAS
-47 ASPAS
+47 AVV
-52 FAPALGRRPLP
+52 LGRRPLP
-63 AWIGSLGLNVGQGAL
+63 AWIGALGLTAGQGAL
-78 ALFLLLFLALPL
+78 VLFLVLFLALPL
-90 AAILA
+90 AAILL
-95 KSVTDGEGAW
+95 KSVTDSDGAW
-105 AGLAVVTGIIGAD
+105 AGLSVVTGIIGAD
-118 GFLPMVGRSLTVGI
+118 GFLSMVGRSLMVGI

-138 VPAAYGFAYG
+138 VPCAYGFAYG

-158 MLRTIALLP
+158 LLRTIALLP

-236 AMGAGPWRTFLTV
+236 AMGAGAWRTFLTV

-334 RAQAYAAGPNRRRD
+334 RAQPYVSGVNVRRD
-348 AAFFTLAG
+348 AAFLALAC
-356 VVAAFLMLIIG
+356 VMAAFLLAIIG

-396 GGWLAWRNSLLLAF
+396 GGWLAWRNSLQLAF

-421 VGAWMVEKVPARG
+421 VGAWMMEKVPARG
-434 QLAGGLRGMVRM
+434 GVARGLRGAVSM

-468 SLANPLNVL
+468 SLMNPLNVL
-477 YGTMPLLVLCTVVH
+477 YGTMPLLILCTVVH

-594 AAAALVLHLASR
+594 AVAALVLHLASR

-618 VAL
+618 VAS

>member
-8 DTPMTGSPSVAE
+8 DSAMTGSTAAE
-20 PTLAPTPAGPDVGT
+20 T
-34 PGALAASAARAAS
+34 AASAPV
-47 ASPAS
+47 PA
-52 FAPALGRRPLP
+52 APAAPAVVLGRRPLP
-63 AWIGSLGLNVGQGAL
+63 AWIGALGLTAGQGAL
-78 ALFLLLFLALPL
+78 VLFLVLFLALPL
-90 AAILA
+90 AAILL
-95 KSVTDGEGAW
+95 KSVTDSDGAW

-118 GFLPMVGRSLTVGI
+118 GFLSMVGRSLMVGI

-138 VPAAYGFAYG
+138 VPCAYGFAYG

-158 MLRTIALLP
+158 LLRTIALLP

-193 GGATIYGFWGIVV
+193 GGTTIYGFWGIVV

-236 AMGAGPWRTFLTV
+236 AMGAGAWRTFLTV

-334 RAQAYAAGPNRRRD
+334 RAQPYVSGVNVRRD
-348 AAFFTLAG
+348 AAFLALAG
-356 VVAAFLMLIIG
+356 VMAAFLLAIIG

-396 GGWLAWRNSLLLAF
+396 GGWLAWRNSLQLAF

-421 VGAWMVEKVPARG
+421 VGAWMMEKVPARG
-434 QLAGGLRGMVRM
+434 GVARGLRGAVSM

-468 SLANPLNVL
+468 SLMNPLNVL
-477 YGTMPLLVLCTVVH
+477 YGTMPLLILCTVVH

-594 AAAALVLHLASR
+594 AVAALVLHLASR

-618 VAL
+618 VAP